1 MAYEWGRRE
10 EDEGRGRGM
19 WRCFL
24 KWLLGQSR
32 VLLGGREGGSS
43 LGRFFYGLILCNL
56 APRGLQGAA
65 RPHTQTRVRLLH
77 HEERESD

>member
-1 MAYEWGRRE
+1 VQGAGVENEWGRRE

-32 VLLGGREGGSS
+32 VLLGR
-43 LGRFFYGLILCNL
+43 
-56 APRGLQGAA
+56 
-65 RPHTQTRVRLLH
+65 
-77 HEERESD
+77 